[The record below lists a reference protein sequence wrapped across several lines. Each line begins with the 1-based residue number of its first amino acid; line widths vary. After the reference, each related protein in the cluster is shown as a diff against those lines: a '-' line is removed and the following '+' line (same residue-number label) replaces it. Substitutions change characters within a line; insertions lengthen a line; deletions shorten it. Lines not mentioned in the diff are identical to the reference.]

1 MLQLYMAAAS
11 AELILK
17 SSVHLIYT
25 RNSILS
31 ASVSAYLLDNLFLL
45 LFSAELEV
53 FYLLVR
59 TG

>member
-1 MLQLYMAAAS
+1 MLQLYLPAAS

-25 RNSILS
+25 RNSVLS
-31 ASVSAYLLDNLFLL
+31 ASAYLLDNLFLL

-53 FYLLVR
+53 FYLLIR